1 MWILLANSDWKSRS
15 SLTDRLQDLG
25 HDVVVVTEAEDA
37 VRAAFE
43 VVYDAVLLVCENA
56 ELDSLEAARA
66 IRRREV
72 GTGRHV
78 PIICLTSSVPREQC
92 LAAGMN
98 DYAPL
103 EGPPGELKEVLER
116 WVFRFS
122 VPVLSSP

>member
-1 MWILLANSDWKSRS
+1 MA
-15 SLTDRLQDLG
+15 DRLQNLG
-25 HDVVVVTEAEDA
+25 HDVVVVAEAEEA
-37 VRAAFE
+37 VQSAFE
-43 VVYDAVLLVCENA
+43 VVYDAVLMVCEKPG
-56 ELDSLEAARA
+56 LDSLEAARA

-103 EGPPGELKEVLER
+103 EGPPGGLERVLER

-122 VPVLSSP
+122 DPVLS